1 MKERKKYQKQS
12 DNWKQLEEK
21 YYEKISLGGE
31 VSATPPKFFQ
41 FSYEVITRNG
51 ELKELNIRNTEDG
64 YEWFNGERIFPNEE
78 IIAWRKILSK
88 RRQRAYL

>member
-12 DNWKQLEEK
+12 DNWNQIYEM
-21 YYEKISLGGE
+21 YYEKNSLNE
-31 VSATPPKFFQ
+31 EESAIPPKFTQ

-64 YEWFNGERIFPNEE
+64 YEWYKEERIFPNEE
-78 IIAWRKILSK
+78 IVAWRKILSA
-88 RRQRAYL
+88 RRQRTFK